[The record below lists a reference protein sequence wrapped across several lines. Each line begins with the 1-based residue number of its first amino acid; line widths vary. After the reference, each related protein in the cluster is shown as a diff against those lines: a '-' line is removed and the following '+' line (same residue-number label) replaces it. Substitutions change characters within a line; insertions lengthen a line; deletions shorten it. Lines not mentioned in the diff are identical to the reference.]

1 VIIEQ
6 INFIDVEE
14 PTIDLSQQARF
25 KAALPLSDRMFK
37 VERAN
42 YSILRCGDGELYE
55 TRRTCGGREW
65 LTSTTSLTTGAEPSG
80 AIRLARVWTTFNH
93 GDRRKE
99 PR

>member
-1 VIIEQ
+1 
-6 INFIDVEE
+6 
-14 PTIDLSQQARF
+14 
-25 KAALPLSDRMFK
+25 MFK

-42 YSILRCGDGELYE
+42 YSILRCRDGELYE
-55 TRRTCGGREW
+55 TRMTCVGREW